1 MRFRLSTDLL
11 TGLLFLAL
19 GGFAMIYGSRYS
31 LGTAARMGP
40 GYYPLLASSG
50 LVLLGIVLV
59 VRSFLQA
66 GERIGAINV
75 RPLALVILGTL
86 AFGLLIDRSGFV
98 VAALLLVFAARLADR
113 GFRPFEVALLALC
126 LVAFTLA
133 IFRYGL
139 GMPLRLWPAWMS

>member
-1 MRFRLSTDLL
+1 MRIRLSTDLL

-19 GGFAMIYGSRYS
+19 GAFAMIYGSRYP

-50 LVLLGIVLV
+50 LILLGLVLV
-59 VRSFLQA
+59 VRSFIMA
-66 GERIGAINV
+66 TNEVGAINV
-75 RPLALVILGTL
+75 RPLVLVLAGTL
-86 AFGLLIDRSGFV
+86 AFGLLIDRSGFIIAGLV
-98 VAALLLVFAARLADR
+98 LVFAARLADR
-113 GFRPFEVALLALC
+113 DFRPLEVTILAVS

-139 GMPLRLWPAWMS
+139 GMPLRLWPAW

>member
-1 MRFRLSTDLL
+1 MRIRLSTDLL

-19 GGFAMIYGSRYS
+19 GGAAMIYGSRYP

-50 LVLLGIVLV
+50 LILLGLVLV
-59 VRSFLQA
+59 ARSFLKAA
-66 GERIGAINV
+66 GEVGPVNL
-75 RPLALVILGTL
+75 RPLILILAGTL
-86 AFGLLIDRSGFV
+86 AFGLLIDRAGLI
-98 VAALLLVFAARLADR
+98 VAGLVLVFAARLADR
-113 GFRPFEVALLALC
+113 DFRPLEVTILAVC

-139 GMPLRLWPAWMS
+139 GMPLRLWPAGW

>member
-1 MRFRLSTDLL
+1 MRIRLSTDLL
-11 TGLLFLAL
+11 TGVLFLAL
-19 GGFAMIYGSRYS
+19 GVFAAIYGSRYP

-50 LVLLGIVLV
+50 QILLGLVQVL
-59 VRSFLQA
+59 RSFLTTT
-66 GERIGAINV
+66 GDLGAVNV
-75 RPLALVILGTL
+75 RPLVLVLAGTL

-98 VAALLLVFAARLADR
+98 IAGLLLVFAARLADR
-113 GFRPFEVALLALC
+113 DFRPVEVAILAVC

-139 GMPLRLWPAWMS
+139 GMPLRLWPARW

>member
-1 MRFRLSTDLL
+1 MQIRLSSDLL

-19 GGFAMIYGSRYS
+19 GAFAMIYGSRYS

-50 LVLLGIVLV
+50 LVLLGVVLV
-59 VRSFLQA
+59 VRSFLA
-66 GERIGAINV
+66 ATEPVGAVNL
-75 RPLALVILGTL
+75 RPLLLILAGTL
-86 AFGLLIDRSGFV
+86 AFGLLLDRGGFI

-113 GFRPFEVALLALC
+113 GFRFLEVAVLAALLL
-126 LVAFTLA
+126 AFTLA

-139 GMPLRLWPAWMS
+139 GMPLRLWPAGW

>member
-1 MRFRLSTDLL
+1 MRLRLSTDLL

-19 GGFAMIYGSRYS
+19 GAFAMIYGSRYP

-50 LVLLGIVLV
+50 LVLLGLVLV
-59 VRSFLQA
+59 VRSFLATA
-66 GERIGAINV
+66 GEVGAISV
-75 RPLALVILGTL
+75 RPLILILAGTL
-86 AFGLLIDRSGFV
+86 AFGFLIDRSGFII
-98 VAALLLVFAARLADR
+98 AGLLLVFAARLADR
-113 GFRPFEVALLALC
+113 DFRPVEVAILAVC

-139 GMPLRLWPAWMS
+139 GMPLRLWPAGW